1 MAEKY
6 DVIVVGAGNGGL
18 MAAAS
23 SARMGKKTLL
33 IERHN
38 LAGGA
43 ATSFIRGRF
52 EFEVALHELCEYGHA
67 DNPRAV
73 RKMYDWLGANVKM
86 QELPDTYRYIIYGKD
101 GFDVKMPAGRENF
114 INAMEKYVPGTSEK
128 MEKLFDLCEQSMNA
142 LAEIADGKDKK
153 EVIKKYP
160 AFIEYATKSWDDV
173 LNKLKLPK
181 KAQQILGAYWCYID
195 IPTDEFEFPYFAT
208 MLATYVEN
216 DAYIPQRRSHDM
228 STALAQ
234 VIYDNGGD
242 VWLSTTVEKI
252 LVENGQAVG
261 VQIKGEKVF
270 AKEVICGITPHAVYG
285 NMMDQKCIPEYALK
299 YANSHK
305 LGTSAFLVYLGL
317 NKSCRELGINDYSV
331 FIASTGDTRKQYE
344 NCKTMDKNEFMIMN
358 CLNTVIPNAS
368 PKETSVCYIT
378 KLVDDGVWDNVKPK
392 DYEKLKVKI
401 AKNAIDEYEQAT
413 GIKISDSIEEIAIA
427 APPTFARYMG
437 TPDGEIYGYH
447 CAPWDQIIGRSMDL
461 KNVVNPLPH
470 LYFCGGHGFMCDGY
484 NVSYTTGLTAAK
496 IAVSDINNMGAD
508 HE

>member
-153 EVIKKYP
+153 EVIKN
-160 AFIEYATKSWDDV
+160 IQLLSS
-173 LNKLKLPK
+173 
-181 KAQQILGAYWCYID
+181 
-195 IPTDEFEFPYFAT
+195 
-208 MLATYVEN
+208 MLL
-216 DAYIPQRRSHDM
+216 R
-228 STALAQ
+228 
-234 VIYDNGGD
+234 
-242 VWLSTTVEKI
+242 
-252 LVENGQAVG
+252 VG
-261 VQIKGEKVF
+261 
-270 AKEVICGITPHAVYG
+270 
-285 NMMDQKCIPEYALK
+285 MM
-299 YANSHK
+299 
-305 LGTSAFLVYLGL
+305 
-317 NKSCRELGINDYSV
+317 
-331 FIASTGDTRKQYE
+331 
-344 NCKTMDKNEFMIMN
+344 
-358 CLNTVIPNAS
+358 CLTN
-368 PKETSVCYIT
+368 
-378 KLVDDGVWDNVKPK
+378 
-392 DYEKLKVKI
+392 
-401 AKNAIDEYEQAT
+401 
-413 GIKISDSIEEIAIA
+413 
-427 APPTFARYMG
+427 
-437 TPDGEIYGYH
+437 
-447 CAPWDQIIGRSMDL
+447 
-461 KNVVNPLPH
+461 
-470 LYFCGGHGFMCDGY
+470 
-484 NVSYTTGLTAAK
+484 
-496 IAVSDINNMGAD
+496 
-508 HE
+508 